1 VETATAAAQ
10 ATAIAGEATAIV
22 GKATAI
28 QAEVTK
34 KHAAGQKQNRKIF
47 TAAVI
52 FRKLLPMNN
61 LRKNYWLN
69 GTFAAWL
76 GEKIPAS
83 SAADPSQV
91 LRGVPKK
98 WRCL

>member
-1 VETATAAAQ
+1 MAGGATAIAAQ
-10 ATAIAGEATAIV
+10 ATAIA

-52 FRKLLPMNN
+52 FPKLRTVHR
-61 LRKNYWLN
+61 LR
-69 GTFAAWL
+69 
-76 GEKIPAS
+76 
-83 SAADPSQV
+83 
-91 LRGVPKK
+91 
-98 WRCL
+98 